1 MFRFLGKLPTLSF
14 PHFSFKI
21 LDMTFQSQY
30 HCLEKRIYHAHIIN
44 QLCTLLGTSSSISF
58 PWAGAASQESD
69 LILSGRLRH
78 RNPGCQTVK
87 YSLWAQSCVG
97 AFENGFC
104 LCTGFCGR
112 AVWVLFMAVRIW
124 NTRLWAINTVSSSI
138 QSSCICLPL
147 VLQPHQSAAPIA
159 LWGPEELSGAE
170 SLLLTQPSCPGMLV
184 SSSAA
189 TAWRKM
195 KAFPLH
201 PWVTCVHRECSLED
215 KSLEKS
221 YIEYSQ
227 TRSWSLE
234 LFGYDTVLTLF
245 LWTHPHTTIKR
256 TDWKPLFNGWWLLL
270 LALQISFGKSLHT
283 KPFLSH
289 YPSWCSPKL
298 PCPHTLQFSTVSRA
312 QLCDPMDCSMPGFPV
327 HRQLLE
333 LAQPH
338 IPWVGDAIQP
348 FHPLFLPSLPAFNL
362 SWHQGLFQWVSS
374 SHQVA
379 KYWSFSFSI
388 SSTNVCPGLISF
400 RMDWLDLLAI
410 QGISLA
416 IQESSPSSQFKSIN
430 SSVLSF
436 LYSPTLTSIHNY
448 WKKP

>member
-14 PHFSFKI
+14 PHFSFNPWDDFSVPVPLFGKKNI
-21 LDMTFQSQY
+21 PCIYNNQVVYSAWNFLQHFLSLGRCCFPRVWS
-30 HCLEKRIYHAHIIN
+30 HLEWKA
-44 QLCTLLGTSSSISF
+44 QT
-58 PWAGAASQESD
+58 QESRMPD
-69 LILSGRLRH
+69 CEIFLVGSVL
-78 RNPGCQTVK
+78 CW
-87 YSLWAQSCVG
+87 SLWEWLLLMYRVLWESCVSSVHG
-97 AFENGFC
+97 GED
-104 LCTGFCGR
+104 LKHKT
-112 AVWVLFMAVRIW
+112 
-124 NTRLWAINTVSSSI
+124 LWAINTVSSSI

-159 LWGPEELSGAE
+159 LQSPEELSGAE

-283 KPFLSH
+283 KPFYLIIPVDAPQS
-289 YPSWCSPKL
+289 YPAL
-298 PCPHTLQFSTVSRA
+298 TLF
-312 QLCDPMDCSMPGFPV
+312 
-327 HRQLLE
+327 
-333 LAQPH
+333 
-338 IPWVGDAIQP
+338 
-348 FHPLFLPSLPAFNL
+348 
-362 SWHQGLFQWVSS
+362 
-374 SHQVA
+374 
-379 KYWSFSFSI
+379 
-388 SSTNVCPGLISF
+388 
-400 RMDWLDLLAI
+400 
-410 QGISLA
+410 
-416 IQESSPSSQFKSIN
+416 
-430 SSVLSF
+430 SSV
-436 LYSPTLTSIHNY
+436 
-448 WKKP
+448 